1 MTATPSVVVVG
12 GGAVGL
18 CTAFELTELG
28 VTDVTVIEREQVASG
43 SSGLSV
49 GIVETQYLDPLA
61 IAIRVYS
68 MEFFARLEREAG
80 LQVTRNGY
88 LRLAHDSADMDVF
101 AASIAVQ
108 NELGVT
114 HPRLLDRGDLE
125 RLVPDMACSDLVG
138 GLFGPNDGYIDGH
151 LYCTVLADM
160 LRDRGARVLPSAGL
174 VNAESSAAGRHL
186 LTTSQGPLE
195 CDVVVNAAGGWAGKV
210 GDLLGAPAA
219 VLPQRHRALV
229 AHLPRALDYLMP
241 SVMDYIPASGR
252 QGLYFRH
259 ETARSMIAGLHTE
272 DVLHDIVDPDGYPTG
287 ADTSY
292 MAEVGELLSSRL
304 PSLADARLGNVW
316 AGLYPISP
324 DGSPGIGPY
333 RDRPDVVA
341 AFGGGGS
348 GLQASPGMGRI
359 AAEWIVH
366 GEPATI
372 PGAQVLVPDRPSL
385 LETAVARR

>member
-101 AASIAVQ
+101 AASIVVQ
-108 NELGVT
+108 SELGVT
-114 HPRLLDRGDLE
+114 RSRRLLDRGDVE

-138 GLFGPNDGYIDGH
+138 GLFGPSDGYIDGH

-174 VNAESSAAGRHL
+174 VNAESSAAGRH
-186 LTTSQGPLE
+186 
-195 CDVVVNAAGGWAGKV
+195 
-210 GDLLGAPAA
+210 
-219 VLPQRHRALV
+219 R
-229 AHLPRALDYLMP
+229 
-241 SVMDYIPASGR
+241 
-252 QGLYFRH
+252 
-259 ETARSMIAGLHTE
+259 
-272 DVLHDIVDPDGYPTG
+272 
-287 ADTSY
+287 
-292 MAEVGELLSSRL
+292 
-304 PSLADARLGNVW
+304 
-316 AGLYPISP
+316 
-324 DGSPGIGPY
+324 
-333 RDRPDVVA
+333 
-341 AFGGGGS
+341 
-348 GLQASPGMGRI
+348 
-359 AAEWIVH
+359 
-366 GEPATI
+366 
-372 PGAQVLVPDRPSL
+372 
-385 LETAVARR
+385 

>member
-1 MTATPSVVVVG
+1 VTRTPSVIVIG

-28 VTDVTVIEREQVASG
+28 VSDVTVLERQHVAAG

-68 MEFFARLEREAG
+68 MEFFARLERDAG
-80 LQVTRNGY
+80 LHVTRNGY
-88 LRLAHDSADMDVF
+88 LRLAHGADDLDVF
-101 AASIAVQ
+101 ARSVAVQ
-108 NELGVT
+108 NSLGVT
-114 HPRLLDRGDLE
+114 HPRLLDRAEVQG
-125 RLVPDMACSDLVG
+125 LVPDMVCDDVVG
-138 GLFGPNDGYIDGH
+138 GLFGPKDGYIDGH
-151 LYCTVLADM
+151 LYCNVLAG
-160 LRDRGARVLPSAGL
+160 LLAERGVRVLQATGLDGADTTAG
-174 VNAESSAAGRHL
+174 GRHVL
-186 LTTSQGPLE
+186 QTSQGTLE

-210 GDLLGAPAA
+210 GDVLGAPAR

-229 AHLPRALDYLMP
+229 AYLPRALSYMMP

-259 ETARSMIAGLHTE
+259 ETPETMIAGLHTE
-272 DVLHDIVDPDGYPTG
+272 DVLHDIVDPDEYSTG
-287 ADTSY
+287 ADNEY
-292 MAEVGELLSSRL
+292 MAEVGELLSRRL
-304 PSLADARLGNVW
+304 PSLADSRLGNVW

-333 RDRPDVVA
+333 RDRPGVVA

-366 GEPATI
+366 GESRTI
-372 PGAQVLVPDRPSL
+372 QGAETLLPDRSSL
-385 LETAVARR
+385 LETAGAPE